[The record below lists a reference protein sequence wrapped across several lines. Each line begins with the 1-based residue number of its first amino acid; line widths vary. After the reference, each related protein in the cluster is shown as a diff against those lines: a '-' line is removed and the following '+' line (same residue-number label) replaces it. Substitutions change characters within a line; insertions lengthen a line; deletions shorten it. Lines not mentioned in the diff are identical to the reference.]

1 MRGPYSVQIWGA
13 GSVLIDTRMYAHLKV
28 RPFDGDRY
36 PS

>member
-1 MRGPYSVQIWGA
+1 LLQRPAIPVNVSA
-13 GSVLIDTRMYAHLKV
+13 RMYAHLKV